1 MMDEDCHA
9 HIFHKRLPFFQ
20 QVSMHSASQSRSYS
34 TQAGRRSF
42 HTSAMAR
49 SGQRKG
55 NPELKYASSSGY
67 TLSEPLHPA
76 IPSSPTWSIDTLL
89 DDQPT
94 SEPFTTEELLKL
106 HKLAALRAP
115 QTEAEMEKLK
125 RDLAG
130 SKRLIDAV
138 RSWESGSGAGSAEK
152 VEVVDGRV
160 APTSTGSPVGDG
172 ESVKRGSAESSAS
185 RGWDGTGVLDKE
197 ELLSKAGK
205 TQGGYFVVDRHRQSE

>member
-1 MMDEDCHA
+1 
-9 HIFHKRLPFFQ
+9 
-20 QVSMHSASQSRSYS
+20 VSTPSAPQSRSYS
-34 TQAGRRSF
+34 TRAGRRSL
-42 HTSAMAR
+42 HISAIVR
-49 SGQRKG
+49 SGPRKG
-55 NPELKYASSSGY
+55 DPELKYASSSGY

-89 DDQPT
+89 DDQPI

-115 QTEAEMEKLK
+115 QNEAEMEKLK

-138 RSWESGSGAGSAEK
+138 RSWESGSGSGET
-152 VEVVDGRV
+152 VGMVDGRV
-160 APTSTGSPVGDG
+160 APTSSGSPVGDG
-172 ESVKRGSAESSAS
+172 ESVKQGGAENSANRE
-185 RGWDGTGVLDKE
+185 WDGTGVLDKE